1 MKAKVYVETSVISY
15 LTSRPNR
22 DLIIA
27 GNQQVTQEW
36 WQPRRAKF
44 DLYISQLV
52 AQEASYGDA
61 QAAADRLQVI
71 QTMPLLQLTDAGK
84 QLAGQLVNKGAIP
97 QKVVE
102 DALHIAIATGNGME
116 YLLTWNFKHIAN
128 AVMRGKI
135 EAVCREEGYEPPI
148 ICTPQELLA
157 LPE

>member
-1 MKAKVYVETSVISY
+1 MKSKVYVETSVISY

-36 WQPRRAKF
+36 WQTKRAKF

-52 AQEASYGDA
+52 VQEASFGDT
-61 QAAADRLQVI
+61 QAAADRLHALRDI
-71 QTMPLLQLTDAGK
+71 PLLQLTEEGK
-84 QLAGQLVNKGAIP
+84 QLAERLISKGAIP
-97 QKVVE
+97 KKVVE
-102 DALHIAIATGNGME
+102 DALHIAIATSNGMD

-135 EAVCREEGYEPPI
+135 ETICREEGYEPPS
-148 ICTPQELLA
+148 ICTPQELQGV
-157 LPE
+157 

>member
-36 WQPRRAKF
+36 WQKRRTAY

-52 AQEASYGDA
+52 VQEASFGDA
-61 QAAADRLQVI
+61 TAAADRLKVLHEI
-71 QTMPLLQLTDAGK
+71 PLLPLTEEGK
-84 QLAGQLVNKGAIP
+84 QLAERLISKGAIP
-97 QKVVE
+97 KKVVE
-102 DALHIAIATGNGME
+102 DALHIAIATSNGME

-135 EAVCREEGYEPPI
+135 EAVCRDEGYEPPI
-148 ICTPQELLA
+148 ICTPQELL
-157 LPE
+157 EG